1 MIHKRF
7 HLVSLLVATVLFL
20 SFPAWGATCS
30 DKTVTGN
37 YGYTVSGVASD
48 GSAITNVGHFKS
60 DGKGSF
66 AGTQTTSSGGQIFSN
81 FPTKGTYSVNSDCTG
96 SGTITISGKQSN
108 FGMVVVSGGK
118 SFQILNTDSPNIQAG
133 TASAQGNAP
142 CTLAGLKGTFG
153 VLSSGLFVGV
163 GPVVL
168 SGQFTLDGAGK
179 LKGTESGSIAGQVFT
194 GAPVTGSYKV
204 KSNCT
209 GSATFK
215 IPKEPTEHANL
226 VVVSGGQSLLVIETD
241 SNTVVSGSGQQ

>member
-1 MIHKRF
+1 MIQERF
-7 HLVSLLVATVLFL
+7 NLVSLLVATVFFL
-20 SFPAWGATCS
+20 CLSSWGATCS
-30 DKTVTGN
+30 NGTIKGS

-60 DGKGSF
+60 DGKGNF
-66 AGTQTTSSGGQIFSN
+66 AGTQTTSAGGQIFSN
-81 FPTKGTYSVNSDCTG
+81 VPTTGIYSIKSDCTG
-96 SGTITISGKQSN
+96 SGTITINSKQSN
-108 FGMVVVSGGK
+108 FGMVVVSGGI

-133 TASAQGNAP
+133 TASAQGNAT

-153 VLSSGLFVGV
+153 VLSSGVFVGMGAV
-163 GPVVL
+163 AL
-168 SGQFTLDGAGK
+168 SGQFALDGAGS
-179 LKGTESGSIAGQVFT
+179 LKGTESGSIAGQIFT

-215 IPKEPTEHANL
+215 IPKEPTQHANL
-226 VVVSGGQSLLVIETD
+226 VIVNGGQSLLVIETD